1 MLKFDS
7 DLLHMSKTIFTKTN
21 VFIAMQY
28 LFARK
33 KQSFLAMIGVLLGV
47 TTFIVM
53 INFMTG
59 VNDFLDDAVF
69 NGSPD
74 IIINKD
80 VEKPSSNSILS
91 QGSFLENY
99 DKIDSFLKDEHN
111 VQAFAHQIISP
122 AILISDAKQL
132 PGSINGVFPTQEDT
146 MVDLERRLIEGKGF
160 QSLSKEN
167 TILIGISLAKRL
179 QVSVGDAIKMI
190 LPNGKNRQ
198 LEVSGIF
205 SFGIT
210 TIDNVRTYTSAET
223 LQHLLG
229 QKDRITNIHI
239 KLKDRDDVRIKDDLV
254 QKFQEITTE
263 DWKESNKTIVIG
275 NKVRDILTWSVS
287 FALLLVAGFGIYN
300 ILNITVIQK
309 RKDIAVLKTVGYSS
323 NDIVFIFL
331 VQSIVI
337 GVLGAFLGVLFGY
350 GISYL
355 ISTTPLDTSDFIIV
369 ETYPINFKIFYYVL
383 GFLFGVLTTVFA
395 GYFPSRKASKV
406 DPVTIIRGI

>member
-1 MLKFDS
+1 
-7 DLLHMSKTIFTKTN
+7 MSKTIFTKTN

-74 IIINKD
+74 IIISKD
-80 VEKPSSNSILS
+80 VEKPNANSILS
-91 QGSFLENY
+91 QGSFLDNY
-99 DKIDSFLKDEHN
+99 DKIDSFLKDKNN
-111 VQAFAHQIISP
+111 VQGFAHQIISP

-160 QSLSKEN
+160 QSLSAKN

-179 QVSVGDAIKMI
+179 QVSVGDSIKMI
-190 LPNGKNRQ
+190 LPNGKNQQ

-223 LQHLLG
+223 LQRLLG
-229 QKDRITNIHI
+229 QKNHITNIHI
-239 KLKDRDDVRIKDDLV
+239 KLKDRDDVSIKDDLV
-254 QKFQEITTE
+254 QKFQGITTE
-263 DWKESNKTIVIG
+263 DWKDNNKTIVIG

-331 VQSIVI
+331 LQSIII
-337 GVLGAFLGVLFGY
+337 GVLGAFLGILFGY
-350 GISYL
+350 CISYL
-355 ISTTPLDTSDFIIV
+355 LSTTPLDTSDFIIV
-369 ETYPINFKIFYYVL
+369 ETYPINFKVFYYVL
-383 GFLFGVLTTVFA
+383 GFFFGVLTTAFA
-395 GYFPSRKASKV
+395 GYFPSKKASKV

>member
-1 MLKFDS
+1 
-7 DLLHMSKTIFTKTN
+7 MSKQVFNKTN
-21 VFIAMQY
+21 VFIALQY

-33 KQSFLAMIGVLLGV
+33 KQSFLAAIGVLLGV

-74 IIINKD
+74 IIVSAKS
-80 VEKPSSNSILS
+80 KKQSTTTSNLLS
-91 QGSFLENY
+91 NYIENSK
-99 DKIDSFLKDEHN
+99 KIDDVLKVDDN
-111 VQAFAHQIISP
+111 VQSFARQIISP
-122 AILISDAKQL
+122 AILISTSKQF
-132 PGSINGVFPTQEDT
+132 PGSINGVFPAQESN
-146 MVDLERRLIEGKGF
+146 MVNLERRLIEGEGF
-160 QSLSKEN
+160 RSLLKEN
-167 TILIGISLAKRL
+167 SILLGVSLAKRL
-179 QVSVGDAIKMI
+179 QVSVGDQIKMI
-190 LPNGKNRQ
+190 LPNGKNQELR
-198 LEVSGIF
+198 VSGIF

-210 TIDNVRTYTSAET
+210 TIDNVRTYVSAST
-223 LQHLLG
+223 LQNLLN
-229 QKDRITNIHI
+229 QKNSITNIHV
-239 KLKDRDDVRIKDDLV
+239 KLKDRDDVRLKNYLTENIDG
-254 QKFQEITTE
+254 IATE
-263 DWKESNKTIVIG
+263 DWKNSNKTIVIG

-309 RKDIAVLKTVGYSS
+309 RKDIAVLKTIGYSS

-331 VQSIVI
+331 IQSLII

-350 GISYL
+350 LISYL

-369 ETYPINFKIFYYVL
+369 DTYPINFKMSYYML
-383 GFLFGVLTTVFA
+383 GFFFGILTTIFA
-395 GYFPSRKASKV
+395 GYFPSKKASKV

>member
-1 MLKFDS
+1 
-7 DLLHMSKTIFTKTN
+7 MSKTIFIKTN

-74 IIINKD
+74 IIISKD
-80 VEKPSSNSILS
+80 VEKPNANSILS
-91 QGSFLENY
+91 QGSFLDNY
-99 DKIDSFLKDEHN
+99 DKIDSFLKDKNN
-111 VQAFAHQIISP
+111 VQGFAHQIISP

-146 MVDLERRLIEGKGF
+146 MVDLERRLVEGKGF
-160 QSLSKEN
+160 QSLSAKN

-179 QVSVGDAIKMI
+179 QVSVGDSIKMI
-190 LPNGKNRQ
+190 LPNGRNQQ

-210 TIDNVRTYTSAET
+210 TIDNVRTYTSSET

-229 QKDRITNIHI
+229 QKNHITNIHI
-239 KLKDRDDVRIKDDLV
+239 KLKDRDDVSIKDDLV
-254 QKFQEITTE
+254 QKFQGITTE
-263 DWKESNKTIVIG
+263 DWKDSNKTIVIG

-323 NDIVFIFL
+323 EDIVFIFL
-331 VQSIVI
+331 VQSIII
-337 GVLGAFLGVLFGY
+337 GVFGAFLGVLFGY

-369 ETYPINFKIFYYVL
+369 ETYPINFKVFYYVL
-383 GFLFGVLTTVFA
+383 GFFFGVLTTAFA
-395 GYFPSRKASKV
+395 GYFPSKKASKV

>member
-1 MLKFDS
+1 
-7 DLLHMSKTIFTKTN
+7 MSKTVYTKTN
-21 VFIAMQY
+21 TFIALQY

-69 NGSPD
+69 SGSPD
-74 IIINKD
+74 IIIGKD
-80 VEKPSSNSILS
+80 VKKSNSLLG

-99 DKIDSFLKDEHN
+99 DKIDLFLEEQQNIK
-111 VQAFAHQIISP
+111 AFAHQTISP
-122 AILISDAKQL
+122 AILISNSKQF
-132 PGSINGVFPTQEDT
+132 PGSINGVFADEERL
-146 MVDLERRLIEGKGF
+146 MVDLERRLIAGEGF

-179 QVSVGDAIKMI
+179 DVSVGDSINMI
-190 LPNGKNRQ
+190 LPNGKNKR
-198 LEVSGIF
+198 LIVAGIF

-210 TIDNVRTYTSAET
+210 TIDNVRTYVSAKT
-223 LQHLLG
+223 IQNLLG
-229 QKDRITNIHI
+229 YTNKITNIHI
-239 KLKDRDDVRIKDDLV
+239 KLKDRNNVDVKNDLI
-254 QKFQEITTE
+254 QKFDGITTE
-263 DWKESNKTIVIG
+263 DWKDSNKTIVIG

-309 RKDIAVLKTVGYSS
+309 RKDIAVLKTIGYSS

-331 VQSIVI
+331 IQSIII
-337 GVLGAFLGVLFGY
+337 GVLGAFFGVLLGY
-350 GISYL
+350 GMCYV

-369 ETYPINFKIFYYVL
+369 ETYPINFKLWFYIL
-383 GFLFGVLTTVFA
+383 GFLFGVLTTIFA

>member
-1 MLKFDS
+1 
-7 DLLHMSKTIFTKTN
+7 MSKHVFNKTN
-21 VFIAMQY
+21 IFIALQY

-33 KQSFLAMIGVLLGV
+33 KQSFLATIGVLLGV

-74 IIINKD
+74 IIVSSATKKRPDNTSFAIGVHTIN
-80 VEKPSSNSILS
+80 SSKQIDNLLS
-91 QGSFLENY
+91 VTN
-99 DKIDSFLKDEHN
+99 N
-111 VQAFAHQIISP
+111 VQSFAHQVISP
-122 AILISDAKQL
+122 AILISDAKQF
-132 PGSINGVFPTQEDT
+132 PGSINGVFFAQEQE
-146 MVDLERRLIEGKGF
+146 MVDLERRLIEGTGF
-160 QSLSKEN
+160 QSLSEEN
-167 TILIGISLAKRL
+167 TILLGVSLAKRL
-179 QVSVGDAIKMI
+179 QVSTGDELKII
-190 LPNGKNRQ
+190 LPNGKNST
-198 LEVSGIF
+198 LKVSGIF

-210 TIDNVRTYTSAET
+210 TIDNVRTYVSANT
-223 LQHLLG
+223 VRSLLG
-229 QKDRITNIHI
+229 QEDLITNIHI
-239 KLKDRDDVRIKDDLV
+239 KLKDRDDVSVKTDITEVIDGV
-254 QKFQEITTE
+254 TTE
-263 DWKESNKTIVIG
+263 DWKDSNKTIVIG

-309 RKDIAVLKTVGYSS
+309 RKDIAVLKTIGYSS

-331 VQSIVI
+331 VQSIII
-337 GVLGAFLGVLFGY
+337 GVLGAVLGSVFGY
-350 GISYL
+350 VISYL

-369 ETYPINFKIFYYVL
+369 DTYPINFKISYYVM

-395 GYFPSRKASKV
+395 GYFPSKKASKV